1 MENYEKETIAAI
13 ATALSDSGIGIVRI
27 SGENAIYIV
36 DSIFRSASGKKILT
50 KVQSHMIHYGYIVDK
65 DENIIDEVMTSVM
78 KAPKSYTMEDTVEIN
93 CHGGVLVMQKVLE
106 TVLQAGA
113 RLAEPGEF
121 TKRAFLNG
129 RIDMSQAE
137 SVMDIINAKN
147 DFAVKSSLVQL
158 KGELKDRITEMRD
171 TILYNTAFIE
181 SALDDPEHYSL
192 EGYPQ
197 KLRVIVDNMVDNVDK
212 LLATYDNGRVLK
224 EGIKTVIAGKPN
236 AGKSSLL
243 NLLLG
248 EDRAIVTEIEG
259 TTRDTLEEVVNINGI
274 ILNIVDTAGI
284 RSTDDVVEKI
294 GVDKALKN
302 VDNADLILYVVDGSK
317 QLDDNDSQ
325 IISHIKG
332 RNVITVINKSDLDV
346 VVDKLWI
353 SEELPGDIIEIS
365 AKYGDGKEELY
376 NILNDKFF
384 SGQLQYNDELYITN
398 SRHKDE
404 LIKTRE
410 SLSKVIESID
420 MGMEEDFFSIDLL
433 DAYEHLGM
441 ILGETMRD
449 DLADKIFA
457 EFCMGK

>member
-1 MENYEKETIAAI
+1 MFLTDTICAI
-13 ATALSDSGIGIVRI
+13 ATGMGNAGIGIIRI
-27 SGENAIYIV
+27 SGSEAINI
-36 DSIFRSASGKKILT
+36 ASKVFKPANDKKVVKT
-50 KVQSHMIHYGYIVDK
+50 M
-65 DENIIDEVMTSVM
+65 
-78 KAPKSYTMEDTVEIN
+78 KSYTAAFGGVYDGDNMIDEGILLLMKGPHTYTCEDVCELQ
-93 CHGGVLVMQKVLE
+93 CHGGVHVLKEVLE
-106 TVLQAGA
+106 AVIKAGA
-113 RLAEPGEF
+113 RIAEPGEF

-346 VVDKLWI
+346 VVDKLLI

-410 SLSKVIESID
+410 SLSKVIESIN

>member
-1 MENYEKETIAAI
+1 MFLTDTICAI
-13 ATALSDSGIGIVRI
+13 ATGMGNAGIGIIRI
-27 SGENAIYIV
+27 SGSEAINI
-36 DSIFRSASGKKILT
+36 ASKVFKPANDKKVVKT
-50 KVQSHMIHYGYIVDK
+50 M
-65 DENIIDEVMTSVM
+65 
-78 KAPKSYTMEDTVEIN
+78 KSYTAAFGGVYDGDNMIDEGILLLMKGPHTYTCEDVCELQ
-93 CHGGVLVMQKVLE
+93 CHGGVHVLNEVLE
-106 TVLQAGA
+106 AVIKAGA
-113 RLAEPGEF
+113 RIAEPGEF

-248 EDRAIVTEIEG
+248 EDRAIVTEVEG

-346 VVDKLWI
+346 VVDKLLI

>member
-1 MENYEKETIAAI
+1 MFLTDTICAI
-13 ATALSDSGIGIVRI
+13 ATGMGNAGIGIIRI
-27 SGENAIYIV
+27 SGSEAINI
-36 DSIFRSASGKKILT
+36 ASKVFKPANDKKVVKT
-50 KVQSHMIHYGYIVDK
+50 M
-65 DENIIDEVMTSVM
+65 
-78 KAPKSYTMEDTVEIN
+78 KSYTAAFGGIYDGDNMIDEGILLLMKGPHTYTCEDVCELQ
-93 CHGGVLVMQKVLE
+93 CHGGIHVLKEVLE
-106 TVLQAGA
+106 AVIKAGA
-113 RLAEPGEF
+113 RIAEPGEF

-192 EGYPQ
+192 DGYPQ

-294 GVDKALKN
+294 GVDKALRN

-317 QLDDNDSQ
+317 PLDDNDSQ

-332 RNVITVINKSDLDV
+332 RNVITVINKSDLDI

>member
-1 MENYEKETIAAI
+1 MFLTDTICAI
-13 ATALSDSGIGIVRI
+13 ATGMGNAGIGIIRI
-27 SGENAIYIV
+27 SGSEAINI
-36 DSIFRSASGKKILT
+36 ASKVFKPANDKKVVKT
-50 KVQSHMIHYGYIVDK
+50 M
-65 DENIIDEVMTSVM
+65 
-78 KAPKSYTMEDTVEIN
+78 KSYTAAFGGVYDGDNMIDEGILLLMKGPHTYTCEDVCELQ
-93 CHGGVLVMQKVLE
+93 CHGGVHVLKEVLE
-106 TVLQAGA
+106 AVIKAGA
-113 RLAEPGEF
+113 RIAEPGEF

-346 VVDKLWI
+346 VVDKLLI

>member
-1 MENYEKETIAAI
+1 MFLTDTICAI
-13 ATALSDSGIGIVRI
+13 ATGMGNAGIGIIRI
-27 SGENAIYIV
+27 SGSEAINI
-36 DSIFRSASGKKILT
+36 ASKVFKPANDKKVVKT
-50 KVQSHMIHYGYIVDK
+50 M
-65 DENIIDEVMTSVM
+65 
-78 KAPKSYTMEDTVEIN
+78 KSYTAAFGGVYDGDNMIDEGILLLMKGPHTYTCEDVCELQ
-93 CHGGVLVMQKVLE
+93 CHGGVHVLKEVLE
-106 TVLQAGA
+106 AVIKAGA
-113 RLAEPGEF
+113 RIAEPGEF

-129 RIDMSQAE
+129 RIDMSQSE

-346 VVDKLWI
+346 VVDKLLI

>member
-1 MENYEKETIAAI
+1 MFLTDTICAI
-13 ATALSDSGIGIVRI
+13 ATGMGNAGIGIIRI
-27 SGENAIYIV
+27 SGSEAINI
-36 DSIFRSASGKKILT
+36 ASKVFKPANDKKVVKT
-50 KVQSHMIHYGYIVDK
+50 M
-65 DENIIDEVMTSVM
+65 
-78 KAPKSYTMEDTVEIN
+78 KSYTAAFGGVYDEDNMIDEGILLLMKGPHTYTCEDVCELQ
-93 CHGGVLVMQKVLE
+93 CHGGVHVLKEVLE
-106 TVLQAGA
+106 AVIKAGA
-113 RLAEPGEF
+113 RIAEPGEF

-248 EDRAIVTEIEG
+248 EDRAIVTEVEG

-346 VVDKLWI
+346 VVDKLLI

>member
-1 MENYEKETIAAI
+1 M
-13 ATALSDSGIGIVRI
+13 
-27 SGENAIYIV
+27 
-36 DSIFRSASGKKILT
+36 
-50 KVQSHMIHYGYIVDK
+50 
-65 DENIIDEVMTSVM
+65 
-78 KAPKSYTMEDTVEIN
+78 KSYTAAFGGVYDGDNMIDEGILLLMKGPHTYTCEDVCELQ
-93 CHGGVLVMQKVLE
+93 CHGGVHVLKEVLE
-106 TVLQAGA
+106 AVIKAGA
-113 RLAEPGEF
+113 RIAEPGEF

-212 LLATYDNGRVLK
+212 LLATYDNGRVLN

-346 VVDKLWI
+346 VVDKLLI

>member
-1 MENYEKETIAAI
+1 MFLTDTICAI
-13 ATALSDSGIGIVRI
+13 ATGMGNAGIGIIRI
-27 SGENAIYIV
+27 SGSEAINI
-36 DSIFRSASGKKILT
+36 ASKVFKPANDKKVVKT
-50 KVQSHMIHYGYIVDK
+50 M
-65 DENIIDEVMTSVM
+65 
-78 KAPKSYTMEDTVEIN
+78 KSYTAAFGGVYDGDNMIDEGILLLMKGPHTYTCEDVCELQ
-93 CHGGVLVMQKVLE
+93 CHGGVHVLKEVLE
-106 TVLQAGA
+106 AVIKAGA
-113 RLAEPGEF
+113 RIAEPGEF

-212 LLATYDNGRVLK
+212 LLATYDNGRVLN

-317 QLDDNDSQ
+317 PLDDNDSQ

-346 VVDKLWI
+346 VVDKLLI

>member
-1 MENYEKETIAAI
+1 MFLTDTICAI
-13 ATALSDSGIGIVRI
+13 ATGMGNAGIGIIRI
-27 SGENAIYIV
+27 SGSEAINI
-36 DSIFRSASGKKILT
+36 ASKVFKPANDKKVVKT
-50 KVQSHMIHYGYIVDK
+50 M
-65 DENIIDEVMTSVM
+65 
-78 KAPKSYTMEDTVEIN
+78 KSYTAAFGGVYDGDNMIDEGILLLMKGPHTYTCEDVCELQ
-93 CHGGVLVMQKVLE
+93 CHGGVHVLKEVLE
-106 TVLQAGA
+106 AVIKVGA
-113 RLAEPGEF
+113 RIAEPGEF

-158 KGELKDRITEMRD
+158 NGELKDRITEMRD

>member
-1 MENYEKETIAAI
+1 M
-13 ATALSDSGIGIVRI
+13 
-27 SGENAIYIV
+27 
-36 DSIFRSASGKKILT
+36 
-50 KVQSHMIHYGYIVDK
+50 
-65 DENIIDEVMTSVM
+65 
-78 KAPKSYTMEDTVEIN
+78 KSYTAAFGGVYDGDNMIDEGILLLMKGPHTYTCEDVCELQ
-93 CHGGVLVMQKVLE
+93 CHGGVHVLKEVLE
-106 TVLQAGA
+106 TVIKAGA
-113 RLAEPGEF
+113 RIAEPGEF

-346 VVDKLWI
+346 VVDKLLI

>member
-1 MENYEKETIAAI
+1 MFLTDTICAI
-13 ATALSDSGIGIVRI
+13 ATGMGNAGIGIIRI
-27 SGENAIYIV
+27 SGSEAINI
-36 DSIFRSASGKKILT
+36 ASKVFKPANDKKVVKT
-50 KVQSHMIHYGYIVDK
+50 M
-65 DENIIDEVMTSVM
+65 
-78 KAPKSYTMEDTVEIN
+78 KSYTAAFGGVYDGDNMIDEGILLLMNGPHTYTCEDVCELQ
-93 CHGGVLVMQKVLE
+93 CHGGVHVLKEVLE
-106 TVLQAGA
+106 TVIKAGA
-113 RLAEPGEF
+113 RIAEPGEF

-346 VVDKLWI
+346 VVDKLLI

>member
-1 MENYEKETIAAI
+1 MFLTDTICAI
-13 ATALSDSGIGIVRI
+13 ATGMGNAGIGIIRI
-27 SGENAIYIV
+27 SGSEAINI
-36 DSIFRSASGKKILT
+36 ASKVFKPANDKKIVKT
-50 KVQSHMIHYGYIVDK
+50 M
-65 DENIIDEVMTSVM
+65 
-78 KAPKSYTMEDTVEIN
+78 KSYTAAFGGVYDGDNMIDEGILLLMKGPHTYTCEDVCELQ
-93 CHGGVLVMQKVLE
+93 CHGGVHVLKEVLE
-106 TVLQAGA
+106 AVIKAGA
-113 RLAEPGEF
+113 RIAEPGEF

-137 SVMDIINAKN
+137 SVMGIINAKN

>member
-1 MENYEKETIAAI
+1 MFLTDTICAI
-13 ATALSDSGIGIVRI
+13 ATGMGNAGIGIIRI
-27 SGENAIYIV
+27 SGSEAINI
-36 DSIFRSASGKKILT
+36 ASKVFKPVNDKKVVKT
-50 KVQSHMIHYGYIVDK
+50 M
-65 DENIIDEVMTSVM
+65 
-78 KAPKSYTMEDTVEIN
+78 KSYTAAFGGVYDGDNMIDEGILLLMKGPHTYTCEDVCELQ
-93 CHGGVLVMQKVLE
+93 CHGGVHVLKEVLE
-106 TVLQAGA
+106 AVIKAGA
-113 RLAEPGEF
+113 RIAEPGEF

-346 VVDKLWI
+346 VVDKLLI

>member
-1 MENYEKETIAAI
+1 MLKE
-13 ATALSDSGIGIVRI
+13 
-27 SGENAIYIV
+27 
-36 DSIFRSASGKKILT
+36 
-50 KVQSHMIHYGYIVDK
+50 
-65 DENIIDEVMTSVM
+65 
-78 KAPKSYTMEDTVEIN
+78 
-93 CHGGVLVMQKVLE
+93 VLE
-106 TVLQAGA
+106 AVIKAGA
-113 RLAEPGEF
+113 RIAEPGEF

-346 VVDKLWI
+346 VVDKLLI

>member
-1 MENYEKETIAAI
+1 MFLTDTICAI
-13 ATALSDSGIGIVRI
+13 ATGMGNAGIGIIRI
-27 SGENAIYIV
+27 SGSEAINI
-36 DSIFRSASGKKILT
+36 ASKVFKPANDKKVVKT
-50 KVQSHMIHYGYIVDK
+50 M
-65 DENIIDEVMTSVM
+65 
-78 KAPKSYTMEDTVEIN
+78 KSYTAAFGGVYDGDNMIDEGILLLMKGPHTYTCEDVCELQ
-93 CHGGVLVMQKVLE
+93 CHGGVHVLKEVLE
-106 TVLQAGA
+106 AVIKAGA
-113 RLAEPGEF
+113 RIAEPGEF

-332 RNVITVINKSDLDV
+332 RNVITVINKSDLDI
-346 VVDKLWI
+346 VVDKLLI

>member
-1 MENYEKETIAAI
+1 MFLTDTICAI
-13 ATALSDSGIGIVRI
+13 ATGMGNAGIGIIRI
-27 SGENAIYIV
+27 SGSEAINI
-36 DSIFRSASGKKILT
+36 ASKVFKPANDKKVVKT
-50 KVQSHMIHYGYIVDK
+50 M
-65 DENIIDEVMTSVM
+65 
-78 KAPKSYTMEDTVEIN
+78 KSYTAAFGGVYDGDNMIDEGILLLMKGPHTYTCEDVCELQ
-93 CHGGVLVMQKVLE
+93 CHGGVHVLKEVLE
-106 TVLQAGA
+106 AVIKAGA
-113 RLAEPGEF
+113 RIAEPGEF

-248 EDRAIVTEIEG
+248 EDRAIVTEVEG

-325 IISHIKG
+325 IISHIKD

-346 VVDKLWI
+346 VVDKLLI

>member
-1 MENYEKETIAAI
+1 MFLTDTICAI
-13 ATALSDSGIGIVRI
+13 ATGMGNAGIGIIRI
-27 SGENAIYIV
+27 SGSEAINI
-36 DSIFRSASGKKILT
+36 ASKVFKPANDKKVVKT
-50 KVQSHMIHYGYIVDK
+50 M
-65 DENIIDEVMTSVM
+65 
-78 KAPKSYTMEDTVEIN
+78 KSYTAAFGGVYDGDNMIDEGILLLMKGPHTYTCEDVCELQ
-93 CHGGVLVMQKVLE
+93 CHGGVHVLKEVLE
-106 TVLQAGA
+106 AVIKAGA
-113 RLAEPGEF
+113 RIAEPGEF

-212 LLATYDNGRVLK
+212 LLSTYDNGRVLK

-346 VVDKLWI
+346 VVDKLLI

>member
-1 MENYEKETIAAI
+1 MFLTDTICAI
-13 ATALSDSGIGIVRI
+13 ATGMGNAGIGIIRI
-27 SGENAIYIV
+27 SGSEAINI
-36 DSIFRSASGKKILT
+36 ASKVFKPANDKKVVRT
-50 KVQSHMIHYGYIVDK
+50 M
-65 DENIIDEVMTSVM
+65 
-78 KAPKSYTMEDTVEIN
+78 KSYTAAFGGVYDGDNMIDEGILLLMKGPHTYTCEDVCELQ
-93 CHGGVLVMQKVLE
+93 CHGGAHVLKEVLE
-106 TVLQAGA
+106 AVIKAGA
-113 RLAEPGEF
+113 RIAEPGEF

-346 VVDKLWI
+346 VVDKLLI

>member
-1 MENYEKETIAAI
+1 MFLTDTICAI
-13 ATALSDSGIGIVRI
+13 ATGMGNAGIGIIRI
-27 SGENAIYIV
+27 SGSEAINI
-36 DSIFRSASGKKILT
+36 ASKVFKPANDKKVVKT
-50 KVQSHMIHYGYIVDK
+50 M
-65 DENIIDEVMTSVM
+65 
-78 KAPKSYTMEDTVEIN
+78 KSYTAAFGGVYDGDNMIDEGILLLMKGPHTYTCEDVCELQ
-93 CHGGVLVMQKVLE
+93 CHGGVHVLKEVLE
-106 TVLQAGA
+106 TVIKAGA
-113 RLAEPGEF
+113 RIAEPGEF

-346 VVDKLWI
+346 VVDKLLI
-353 SEELPGDIIEIS
+353 SEELPGDLIEIS

>member
-1 MENYEKETIAAI
+1 MFLTDTICAI
-13 ATALSDSGIGIVRI
+13 ATGMGNAGIGIIRI
-27 SGENAIYIV
+27 SGSEAINI
-36 DSIFRSASGKKILT
+36 ASKVFKPANDKKVVKT
-50 KVQSHMIHYGYIVDK
+50 M
-65 DENIIDEVMTSVM
+65 
-78 KAPKSYTMEDTVEIN
+78 KSYTAAFGGVYDGDNMIDEGILLLMKGPHTYTCEDVCELQ
-93 CHGGVLVMQKVLE
+93 CHGGVHVLKEVLE
-106 TVLQAGA
+106 AVIKAGA
-113 RLAEPGEF
+113 RIAEPGEF

-197 KLRVIVDNMVDNVDK
+197 KLRFIVDNMVDNVDK

-346 VVDKLWI
+346 VVDKLLI

>member
-1 MENYEKETIAAI
+1 MFLTDTICAI
-13 ATALSDSGIGIVRI
+13 ATGMGNAGIGIIRI
-27 SGENAIYIV
+27 SGSEAINI
-36 DSIFRSASGKKILT
+36 ASKVFKPANDKKVVKT
-50 KVQSHMIHYGYIVDK
+50 M
-65 DENIIDEVMTSVM
+65 
-78 KAPKSYTMEDTVEIN
+78 KSYTAAFGGVYDGDNMIDEGILLLMKGPHTYTCEDVCELQ
-93 CHGGVLVMQKVLE
+93 CHGGVHVLKEVLE
-106 TVLQAGA
+106 TVIKAGA
-113 RLAEPGEF
+113 RIAEPGEF

-317 QLDDNDSQ
+317 PLDDNDSQ

-346 VVDKLWI
+346 VVDKLLI

>member
-1 MENYEKETIAAI
+1 MFLTDTICAI
-13 ATALSDSGIGIVRI
+13 ATGMGNAGIGIIRI
-27 SGENAIYIV
+27 SGSEAINI
-36 DSIFRSASGKKILT
+36 ASKVFKPANDKKVVKT
-50 KVQSHMIHYGYIVDK
+50 M
-65 DENIIDEVMTSVM
+65 
-78 KAPKSYTMEDTVEIN
+78 KSYTAAFGGVYDGDNMIDEGILLLMKGPHTYTCEDVCELQ
-93 CHGGVLVMQKVLE
+93 CHGGVHVLKEVLE
-106 TVLQAGA
+106 AVIKVGA
-113 RLAEPGEF
+113 RIAEPGEF

-317 QLDDNDSQ
+317 PLDDNDSQ

-346 VVDKLWI
+346 VVDKLLI

>member
-1 MENYEKETIAAI
+1 MFLTDTICAI
-13 ATALSDSGIGIVRI
+13 ATGMGNAGIGIIRI
-27 SGENAIYIV
+27 SGSEAINI
-36 DSIFRSASGKKILT
+36 ASKVFKPANDKKVVKT
-50 KVQSHMIHYGYIVDK
+50 M
-65 DENIIDEVMTSVM
+65 
-78 KAPKSYTMEDTVEIN
+78 KSYTAAFGGVYDGDNMIDEGILLLMKGPHTYTCEDVCELQ
-93 CHGGVLVMQKVLE
+93 CHGGVHVLKEVLE
-106 TVLQAGA
+106 AVIKAGA
-113 RLAEPGEF
+113 RIAEPGEF

-346 VVDKLWI
+346 VVDKLLI

-433 DAYEHLGM
+433 DAYEHLGI

>member
-1 MENYEKETIAAI
+1 MFLTDTICAI
-13 ATALSDSGIGIVRI
+13 ATGMGNAGIGIIRI
-27 SGENAIYIV
+27 SGSEAINI
-36 DSIFRSASGKKILT
+36 ASKVFKPANDKKVVKT
-50 KVQSHMIHYGYIVDK
+50 M
-65 DENIIDEVMTSVM
+65 
-78 KAPKSYTMEDTVEIN
+78 KSYTAAFGGVYDGDNMIDEGILLLMKGPHTYTCEDVCELQ
-93 CHGGVLVMQKVLE
+93 CHGGVHVLKEVLE
-106 TVLQAGA
+106 TVIKAGA
-113 RLAEPGEF
+113 RIAEPGEF

-212 LLATYDNGRVLK
+212 LLATYDNGRVLN

-346 VVDKLWI
+346 VVDKLLI

>member
-1 MENYEKETIAAI
+1 MFLTDTICAI
-13 ATALSDSGIGIVRI
+13 ATGMGNAGIGIIRI
-27 SGENAIYIV
+27 SGSEAINI
-36 DSIFRSASGKKILT
+36 ASKVFKPANDKKVVKT
-50 KVQSHMIHYGYIVDK
+50 M
-65 DENIIDEVMTSVM
+65 
-78 KAPKSYTMEDTVEIN
+78 KSYTAAFGGVYDGDNMIDEGILLLMKGPHTYTCEDVCELQ
-93 CHGGVLVMQKVLE
+93 CHGGVHVLKEVLE
-106 TVLQAGA
+106 TVIEAGA
-113 RLAEPGEF
+113 RIAEPGEF

-346 VVDKLWI
+346 VVDKLLI

>member
-1 MENYEKETIAAI
+1 MFLTDTICAI
-13 ATALSDSGIGIVRI
+13 ATGMGNAGIGIIRI
-27 SGENAIYIV
+27 SGSEAINI
-36 DSIFRSASGKKILT
+36 ASKVFKPANDKKVVKT
-50 KVQSHMIHYGYIVDK
+50 M
-65 DENIIDEVMTSVM
+65 
-78 KAPKSYTMEDTVEIN
+78 KSYTAAFGGVYDGDNMIDEGILLLMKGPHTYTCEDVCELQ
-93 CHGGVLVMQKVLE
+93 CHGGVHVLKEVLE
-106 TVLQAGA
+106 AVIKAGA
-113 RLAEPGEF
+113 RIAEPGEF

-137 SVMDIINAKN
+137 SVMDIKKAKN

-197 KLRVIVDNMVDNVDK
+197 KLRFIVDNMVDNVDK

-346 VVDKLWI
+346 VVDKLLI

>member
-1 MENYEKETIAAI
+1 MFLTDTICAI
-13 ATALSDSGIGIVRI
+13 ATGMGNAGIGIIRI
-27 SGENAIYIV
+27 SGSEAINI
-36 DSIFRSASGKKILT
+36 ASKVFKPANDKKVVKT
-50 KVQSHMIHYGYIVDK
+50 M
-65 DENIIDEVMTSVM
+65 
-78 KAPKSYTMEDTVEIN
+78 KSYTAAFGGVYDGDNMIDEGILLLMKGPHTYTCEDVCELQ
-93 CHGGVLVMQKVLE
+93 CHGGVHVLNEVLE
-106 TVLQAGA
+106 AVIKAGA
-113 RLAEPGEF
+113 RIAEPGEF

-248 EDRAIVTEIEG
+248 EDRAIVTEVEG

>member
-1 MENYEKETIAAI
+1 MFLTDTICAI
-13 ATALSDSGIGIVRI
+13 ATGMGNAGIGIIRI
-27 SGENAIYIV
+27 SGSEAINI
-36 DSIFRSASGKKILT
+36 ASKVFKPANDKKVVKT
-50 KVQSHMIHYGYIVDK
+50 M
-65 DENIIDEVMTSVM
+65 
-78 KAPKSYTMEDTVEIN
+78 KSYTAAFGGVYDGDNMIDEGILLLMKGPHTYTCEDVCELQ
-93 CHGGVLVMQKVLE
+93 CHGGVHVLKEVLE
-106 TVLQAGA
+106 TVIKAGA
-113 RLAEPGEF
+113 RIAEPGEF

-171 TILYNTAFIE
+171 TILYNIAFIE

-346 VVDKLWI
+346 VVDKLLI

>member
-1 MENYEKETIAAI
+1 MFLTDTICAI
-13 ATALSDSGIGIVRI
+13 ATGMGNAGIGIIRI
-27 SGENAIYIV
+27 SGSEAINI
-36 DSIFRSASGKKILT
+36 ASKVFKPANDKKVVKT
-50 KVQSHMIHYGYIVDK
+50 M
-65 DENIIDEVMTSVM
+65 
-78 KAPKSYTMEDTVEIN
+78 KSYTAAFGGVYDGDNMIDEGILLLMKGPHTYTCEDVCELQ
-93 CHGGVLVMQKVLE
+93 CHGGVHVLKEVLE
-106 TVLQAGA
+106 AVIKAGA
-113 RLAEPGEF
+113 RIAEPGEF

-346 VVDKLWI
+346 VVDKLLI

-384 SGQLQYNDELYITN
+384 SGQLQYNNELYITN

>member
-1 MENYEKETIAAI
+1 MFLTDTICAI
-13 ATALSDSGIGIVRI
+13 ATGMGNAGIGIIRI
-27 SGENAIYIV
+27 SGSEAINI
-36 DSIFRSASGKKILT
+36 ASKVFKPANDKKVVRT
-50 KVQSHMIHYGYIVDK
+50 M
-65 DENIIDEVMTSVM
+65 
-78 KAPKSYTMEDTVEIN
+78 KSYTAAFGGVYDGDNMIDEGILLLMKGPHTYTCEDVCELQ
-93 CHGGVLVMQKVLE
+93 CHGGVHVLKEVLE
-106 TVLQAGA
+106 AVIKAGA
-113 RLAEPGEF
+113 RIAEPGEF

-317 QLDDNDSQ
+317 PLDDNDSQ

-346 VVDKLWI
+346 VVDKLLI

>member
-1 MENYEKETIAAI
+1 MFLTDTICAI
-13 ATALSDSGIGIVRI
+13 ATGMGNAGIGIIRI
-27 SGENAIYIV
+27 SGSEAINI
-36 DSIFRSASGKKILT
+36 ASKVFKPANDKKVVKT
-50 KVQSHMIHYGYIVDK
+50 M
-65 DENIIDEVMTSVM
+65 
-78 KAPKSYTMEDTVEIN
+78 KSYTAAFGGVYDGDNMIDEGILLLMKGPHTYTCEDVCELQ
-93 CHGGVLVMQKVLE
+93 CHGGVHVLKEVLE
-106 TVLQAGA
+106 AVIKAGA
-113 RLAEPGEF
+113 RIAEPGEF

-346 VVDKLWI
+346 VVDKLLI

-410 SLSKVIESID
+410 SFSKVIESID
-420 MGMEEDFFSIDLL
+420 VGMEEDFFSIDLL

>member
-1 MENYEKETIAAI
+1 MFLTDTICAI
-13 ATALSDSGIGIVRI
+13 ATGMGNAGIGIIRI
-27 SGENAIYIV
+27 SGSEAINI
-36 DSIFRSASGKKILT
+36 ASKVFKPANDKKVVKT
-50 KVQSHMIHYGYIVDK
+50 M
-65 DENIIDEVMTSVM
+65 
-78 KAPKSYTMEDTVEIN
+78 KSYTAAFGGVYDGDNMIDEGILLLMKGPHTYTCEDVCELQ
-93 CHGGVLVMQKVLE
+93 CHGGVHVLKEVLE
-106 TVLQAGA
+106 AVIKAGA
-113 RLAEPGEF
+113 RIAEPGEF

-147 DFAVKSSLVQL
+147 DFAVKPSLVQL

-346 VVDKLWI
+346 VVDKLLI

-433 DAYEHLGM
+433 DANEHLGM

>member
-1 MENYEKETIAAI
+1 MFLTDTICAI
-13 ATALSDSGIGIVRI
+13 ATGMGNAGIGIIRI
-27 SGENAIYIV
+27 SGSEAINI
-36 DSIFRSASGKKILT
+36 ASKVFKPANDKKVVKT
-50 KVQSHMIHYGYIVDK
+50 M
-65 DENIIDEVMTSVM
+65 
-78 KAPKSYTMEDTVEIN
+78 KSYTAAFGGVYDGDNMIDEGILLIMKGPHTYTCEDVCELQ
-93 CHGGVLVMQKVLE
+93 CHGGVHVLKEVLE
-106 TVLQAGA
+106 TVIKAGA
-113 RLAEPGEF
+113 RIAEPGEF

-346 VVDKLWI
+346 VVDKLLI

>member
-1 MENYEKETIAAI
+1 MFLTDTICAI
-13 ATALSDSGIGIVRI
+13 ATGMGNAGIGIIRI
-27 SGENAIYIV
+27 SGSEAINI
-36 DSIFRSASGKKILT
+36 ASKVFKPANDKKIVKT
-50 KVQSHMIHYGYIVDK
+50 M
-65 DENIIDEVMTSVM
+65 
-78 KAPKSYTMEDTVEIN
+78 KSYTAAFGGVYDGDNMIDEGILLLMKGPHTYTCEDVCELQ
-93 CHGGVLVMQKVLE
+93 CHGGVHVLKEVLE
-106 TVLQAGA
+106 TVIKAGA
-113 RLAEPGEF
+113 RIAEPGEF

-197 KLRVIVDNMVDNVDK
+197 KLRVIVNNMVDNVDK

>member
-1 MENYEKETIAAI
+1 MFLTDTICAI
-13 ATALSDSGIGIVRI
+13 ATGMGNAGIGIIRI
-27 SGENAIYIV
+27 SGSEAINI
-36 DSIFRSASGKKILT
+36 ASKVFKPANDKKVVKT
-50 KVQSHMIHYGYIVDK
+50 M
-65 DENIIDEVMTSVM
+65 
-78 KAPKSYTMEDTVEIN
+78 KSYTAAFGGVYDGDNMIDEGILLLMKGPHTYTCEDVCELQ
-93 CHGGVLVMQKVLE
+93 CHGGVHVLKEVLE
-106 TVLQAGA
+106 AVIKAGA
-113 RLAEPGEF
+113 RIAEPGEF

-346 VVDKLWI
+346 VVDKLLI
-353 SEELPGDIIEIS
+353 SEELPGEIIEIS

>member
-1 MENYEKETIAAI
+1 MFLTDTICAI
-13 ATALSDSGIGIVRI
+13 ATGIGNAGIGIIRI
-27 SGENAIYIV
+27 SGSEAINI
-36 DSIFRSASGKKILT
+36 ASKVFKPANDKKVVKT
-50 KVQSHMIHYGYIVDK
+50 M
-65 DENIIDEVMTSVM
+65 
-78 KAPKSYTMEDTVEIN
+78 KSYTAAFGGVYDGDNMIDEGILLLMKGPHTYTCEDVCELQ
-93 CHGGVLVMQKVLE
+93 CHGGVHVLKEVLE
-106 TVLQAGA
+106 AVIKAGA
-113 RLAEPGEF
+113 RIAEPGEF

-346 VVDKLWI
+346 VVDKLLI

>member
-1 MENYEKETIAAI
+1 MFLTDTICAI
-13 ATALSDSGIGIVRI
+13 ATGMGNAGIGIIRI
-27 SGENAIYIV
+27 SGAEAINI
-36 DSIFRSASGKKILT
+36 ASKVFKPANDKKDVKTI
-50 KVQSHMIHYGYIVDK
+50 
-65 DENIIDEVMTSVM
+65 
-78 KAPKSYTMEDTVEIN
+78 KSYTAAFGGVYDGDNMIDEGILLLMKGPHTYTCEDVCELQ
-93 CHGGVLVMQKVLE
+93 CHGGVHVLKEVLE
-106 TVLQAGA
+106 AVIKAGA
-113 RLAEPGEF
+113 RIAEPGEF

-224 EGIKTVIAGKPN
+224 EGIKTVIVGKPN

-346 VVDKLWI
+346 VVDKLLI

-404 LIKTRE
+404 FIKTRE

>member
-1 MENYEKETIAAI
+1 MFLTDTICAI
-13 ATALSDSGIGIVRI
+13 ATGMGNAGIGIIRI
-27 SGENAIYIV
+27 SGSKAINI
-36 DSIFRSASGKKILT
+36 ASKVFKPANDKKVVKT
-50 KVQSHMIHYGYIVDK
+50 M
-65 DENIIDEVMTSVM
+65 
-78 KAPKSYTMEDTVEIN
+78 KSYTAAFGGVYDGDNMIDEGILLLMKGPHTYTCEDVCELQ
-93 CHGGVLVMQKVLE
+93 CHGGVHVLKEVLE
-106 TVLQAGA
+106 AVIKAGA
-113 RLAEPGEF
+113 RIAEPGEF

-248 EDRAIVTEIEG
+248 EDRAIVTEVEG

>member
-1 MENYEKETIAAI
+1 M
-13 ATALSDSGIGIVRI
+13 
-27 SGENAIYIV
+27 
-36 DSIFRSASGKKILT
+36 
-50 KVQSHMIHYGYIVDK
+50 
-65 DENIIDEVMTSVM
+65 
-78 KAPKSYTMEDTVEIN
+78 KSYTAAFGGVYDGDNMIDEGILLLMKGPHTYTCEDVCELQ
-93 CHGGVLVMQKVLE
+93 CHGGVHVLKEVLE
-106 TVLQAGA
+106 AVIKAGA
-113 RLAEPGEF
+113 RIAEPGEF

-346 VVDKLWI
+346 VVDKLLI